1 MGIGFSFFCSGGCG
15 FLRRAGRR
23 RGNVRCQLRRGG
35 LWPPVWQDTGTL
47 PHDLWGATTRRAG
60 RLAGYRNSPESI
72 RRAAIHG
79 GRSVGAP
86 VIGRRVKDAAPCR
99 SGRPQAAPAGMAV
112 DTRAEVVARHGPAIS
127 AALGGRILSAPTG
140 CLHLIGQR
148 ARACLKIG
156 DMSSGEEFWAA
167 GKQFFRRNPDGFQ
180 GKIAPSRGQKA
191 RRLGM
196 LTCFKQAL
204 RPGGGR
210 WPQASPGSASA
221 PPAGWHSTPPGRSH

>member
-1 MGIGFSFFCSGGCG
+1 MTRGA
-15 FLRRAGRR
+15 RRLGA
-23 RGNVRCQLRRGG
+23 
-35 LWPPVWQDTGTL
+35 PAVWQDTGTL
-47 PHDLWGATTRRAG
+47 PNDLWGATTRRAG

-86 VIGRRVKDAAPCR
+86 VIGRRVRDAAPCR

-112 DTRAEVVARHGPAIS
+112 DTRAEVVARHGSAIS
-127 AALGGRILSAPTG
+127 AALGGRMLSAPTG
-140 CLHLIGQR
+140 CLRLIGQR
-148 ARACLKIG
+148 ARACLNIG
-156 DMSSGEEFWAA
+156 DVSSGEGFWAA

-204 RPGGGR
+204 AKGPAHEVFRAPG
-210 WPQASPGSASA
+210 PNFMLFTSSP
-221 PPAGWHSTPPGRSH
+221 